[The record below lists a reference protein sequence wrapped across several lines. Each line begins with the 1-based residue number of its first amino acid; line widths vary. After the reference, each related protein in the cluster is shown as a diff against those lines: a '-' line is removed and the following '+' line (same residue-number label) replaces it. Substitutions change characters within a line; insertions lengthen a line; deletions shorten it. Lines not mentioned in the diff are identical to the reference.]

1 MFQHSISINKAQN
14 NISKFSIYIYG
25 GTCYITYITWSFLHS
40 GGGWLNIIIIR
51 QNILRPVAEPVD
63 DVEDQEQKWHRHQ
76 EESVCVDMIRAAAIF
91 SGLVQILMLRSL

>member
-1 MFQHSISINKAQN
+1 MSH
-14 NISKFSIYIYG
+14 
-25 GTCYITYITWSFLHS
+25 
-40 GGGWLNIIIIR
+40 
-51 QNILRPVAEPVD
+51 QNIFYNSSLSSSHLESALLTPDELRAVAEPVH